1 MGLISVQA
9 ANPTATA
16 TAAAAFTMLAHF
28 IKRSPWV
35 VDSKF
40 RRRSPRATASNL
52 QRECNSKHAA
62 CLLIATVISVSDA
75 GCVCGSGGGGGA
87 CIFRCVCVGVVG
99 VALRGRTPFGGSVAF
114 FKKFYFCHFFPPP

>member
-35 VDSKF
+35 VDGKF

-87 CIFRCVCVGVVG
+87 GNSPRVVPGVGV
-99 VALRGRTPFGGSVAF
+99 RGGGGRSPVI
-114 FKKFYFCHFFPPP
+114 

>member
-1 MGLISVQA
+1 MGLQSAQSRQDGFVSGKSGKPDRHGYGSRRFHNA
-9 ANPTATA
+9 RA
-16 TAAAAFTMLAHF
+16 LH
-28 IKRSPWV
+28 KRPLWV
-35 VDSKF
+35 VDGKF

-87 CIFRCVCVGVVG
+87 GNSPRVVPGVGV
-99 VALRGRTPFGGSVAF
+99 RGGGGRSPVI
-114 FKKFYFCHFFPPP
+114 